1 MLGSNVPT
9 IGGPAEGFRHGDR
22 WGCQCIQMYI
32 TRSRQ
37 WAVEPMSDDFITS
50 FKEAWIN
57 SNVRDV
63 VVHVPFLVNL
73 ASADS
78 IIREKSVE
86 RLATEMRHAD
96 LLGIKYLVFHPGSS
110 GTQSRAEGIAHIIAG
125 LNRVI
130 DLNATSPCRILL
142 ETMAGQGTTLGSR
155 FEELAEILH
164 GLQKPERSGV
174 CFDTAHAFISGYQFI
189 GYDGYHETME
199 EFERSVGI
207 HHIGVIHLNDSKT
220 PGGSRND
227 RHAAVGEGHMGIQV
241 FHALLRD
248 NRFTDIPMILEIP
261 ERDEKS
267 ERTLQ
272 MLCSLTAQRLSVTEP
287 EWLLAAGLQMKLAGV

>member
-9 IGGPAEGFRHGDR
+9 IGGPAEGFRHGDA
-22 WGCQCIQMYI
+22 WGCQCIQIYI

-37 WAVEPMSDDFITS
+37 WAVEPMSDHFIAS
-50 FKEAWIN
+50 FKAAWSN
-57 SNVRDV
+57 SNVREV

-73 ASADS
+73 ASGDPA
-78 IIREKSVE
+78 IREKSVE
-86 RLATEMRHAD
+86 RLTTEMRHAD

-110 GTQSRAEGIAHIIAG
+110 GSQSRAEGIAHIVEG

-130 DLNATSPCRILL
+130 DLNATSPCKILL

-155 FEELAEILH
+155 FEELAEILRD
-164 GLQKPERSGV
+164 LEKPERSGV

-189 GYDGYHETME
+189 GYDGYLETLE
-199 EFERSVGI
+199 EFDRIVGI
-207 HHIGVIHLNDSKT
+207 HRIGVIHLNDSKT

-227 RHAAVGEGHMGIQV
+227 RHAAVGEGHMGLQV

-248 NRFTDIPMILEIP
+248 DRFRGIPMILEIP

-272 MLCSLTAQRLSVTEP
+272 MLRDLVGQRSSVAEP
-287 EWLLAAGLQMKLAGV
+287 EWVLAAGLQMKLVGV